1 MFGHKIVA
9 PNYSSPAEIKTF
21 GHKYHSAGER
31 VSTIKGTETLR
42 LVKMMKMTWMTR
54 MINDQAERKNG
65 MINGTWG
72 DEEDENDE
80 YVDDELSMTKKM
92 TNRTCESS
100 D

>member
-1 MFGHKIVA
+1 M
-9 PNYSSPAEIKTF
+9 
-21 GHKYHSAGER
+21 
-31 VSTIKGTETLR
+31 
-42 LVKMMKMTWMTR
+42 KMMKMTRMTR
-54 MINDQAERKNG
+54 

-92 TNRTCESS
+92 RNRTCESS

>member
-1 MFGHKIVA
+1 M
-9 PNYSSPAEIKTF
+9 
-21 GHKYHSAGER
+21 
-31 VSTIKGTETLR
+31 
-42 LVKMMKMTWMTR
+42 KMMMMTWMTR
-54 MINDQAERKNG
+54 MINRA
-65 MINGTWG
+65 WV